1 MVEEGDG
8 RVRSECGMLMHF
20 FSRSEILK
28 RFRAFSEIQIDEL
41 MTTSENGKYTDYDY
55 IVKVS
60 K

>member
-1 MVEEGDG
+1 
-8 RVRSECGMLMHF
+8 MLMHF